1 MSEGLY
7 LPSAPGAAWP
17 VPSLQHLRYR
27 SIHGSERLPLM
38 LHLLLSE
45 LRRPPG
51 SARLQP
57 PPAVLEAL
65 SSLSERHLTI
75 CLTSH
80 SKNNA

>member
-1 MSEGLY
+1 M
-7 LPSAPGAAWP
+7 AAKGC
-17 VPSLQHLRYR
+17 L
-27 SIHGSERLPLM
+27 LM